1 LKPPPEICPHC
12 GAEVPRNARACPE
25 CGSDEKTGW
34 SDNAQSQRLGLPDE
48 EFDYDEF
55 VKEEF
60 GLETKRREIRPRGI
74 RWHWWVVAVLLLIV
88 FVWFFL
94 RSLSR

>member
-1 LKPPPEICPHC
+1 MPPEICPNC

-34 SDNAQSQRLGLPDE
+34 SDKAHAEHLGLPDE
-48 EFDYDEF
+48 DFDYDEF

-60 GLETKRREIRPRGI
+60 GNAPNIRPRGI
-74 RWHWWVVAVLLLIV
+74 SWFWWVVAVLLLIA
-88 FVWFFL
+88 L
-94 RSLSR
+94 LSWLL